1 MNKYI
6 NHALELTEKSMVRNH
21 QHGAVCV
28 IGGKIIS
35 CGININSCCHVIKI
49 GNNKYKLRAFYSC

>member
-6 NHALELTEKSMVRNH
+6 NQALELTEKSMVRNH
-21 QHGAVCV
+21 QHGAICV

-49 GNNKYKLRAFYSC
+49 GNNKYKL